1 MRDVVGAAA
10 EECKLA
16 VEERSGSDKLL
27 CFFSFFACQ
36 NAQRGLRPCWSEVLF
51 NSSGLTSA
59 LGAFFFFNYFW
70 LPLLR

>member
-10 EECKLA
+10 KECKLA
-16 VEERSGSDKLL
+16 LEERSGSVV
-27 CFFSFFACQ
+27 FFLFFACQ
-36 NAQRGLRPCWSEVLF
+36 NAQRGLRPRWSELLF

-59 LGAFFFFNYFW
+59 LGAFFLNYFW